1 MRLLLKITASL
12 FIFILLIIVIVYR
25 FGTSYYPI
33 YSFNENQYKRVYA
46 SANVTA
52 NAIRFKN
59 TEVKDEIRELMK
71 KDKIYDLKDIAAL
84 SVWIVKNRLYY
95 DTTTLIG
102 FRTTDLKKAYRQ
114 HDVDW
119 LFITGH
125 ANCIGYSYLFAATFN
140 EIKRYFPDIGESSVR
155 IIYQS
160 PARMLF
166 GYWRAT
172 HTWNE
177 IIYQKNGKERK
188 LYVDALAAEYYLRWD
203 ITMFID
209 EKYNR

>member
-1 MRLLLKITASL
+1 ML
-12 FIFILLIIVIVYR
+12 VYR

-33 YSFNENQYKRVYA
+33 YSFDEQQYQKVNA
-46 SANVTA
+46 SENVTA
-52 NAIRFKN
+52 NAIHFKN
-59 TEVKDEIRELMK
+59 LKVKDEIKELIQSG
-71 KDKIYDLKDIAAL
+71 KISNLKDMVGL

-119 LFITGH
+119 LFSTGH

-140 EIKRYFPDIGESSVR
+140 EIKKYFPDIGESSVR
-155 IIYQS
+155 VIYQS

-177 IIYQKNGKERK
+177 IIYQKNGKEKK

-209 EKYNR
+209 ETYY